1 MKKRLDSKKVLITG
15 ASGFLGTYLAENCY
29 QEGASIFGIDIR
41 KPFNENI
48 WSGFSEQGLVSE
60 TSESMLKENSFDI
73 VFHLAGGASVGL
85 SVQDPAVDFNNLL
98 PPTLTFITWIKKF
111 CPDTHFVLF
120 SSAAV
125 YGNPDALPVRE
136 TAVLHPVSPYGIHKL
151 LAENMLFHYSRYY
164 GFRASVL
171 RIFSA
176 FGEGLHKQ
184 IFWDVMTR
192 YRNAVASSNDG
203 RVKIELF
210 GTGNE
215 SRDFIHG
222 RDVAVAAVFIAAC
235 ESTGNEF
242 NVFNVAT
249 GNEITIKEAIS
260 YLFEHADPIPEI
272 SFNGVSRAGDPERW
286 LADISRLRNIGFES
300 NSDLKQ
306 SLGCFYKWCIAQ

>member
-1 MKKRLDSKKVLITG
+1 MEGLANKKILITG
-15 ASGFLGTYLAENCY
+15 ASGFLGTYLAESCY
-29 QEGASIFGIDIR
+29 QEGGAIFGIDIR

-48 WSGFSEQGLVSE
+48 WTGFSEQGLVSD
-60 TSESMLKENSFDI
+60 TSESMLVENNFDI
-73 VFHLAGGASVGL
+73 IFHLAGGASVGL

-111 CPDTHFVLF
+111 CPAAHFILF

-125 YGNPDALPVRE
+125 YGNPDSLPVKE
-136 TAVLHPVSPYGIHKL
+136 TAVAHPVSPYGIHKL
-151 LAENMLFHYSRYY
+151 LAEDMLFHYSKYY

-192 YRNAVASSNDG
+192 YRNAVASSDG
-203 RVKIELF
+203 SKVKIELF

-222 RDVAVAAVFIAAC
+222 RDVARAAVLIAVC
-235 ESTGNEF
+235 ESNGNQF
-242 NVFNVAT
+242 NTFNVAA
-249 GNEITIKEAIS
+249 GNEIKIKEAIS
-260 YLFEHADPIPEI
+260 YLFEHADPVPEI

-286 LADISRLRNIGFES
+286 LADISKLKSIGFES
-300 NSDLKQ
+300 SCDIKQ
-306 SLGCFYKWCIAQ
+306 SLGYFYKWCIAQ